1 MRSLQSRWGHQRP
14 EVFRHHQEKK
24 AYQEYQT
31 NLAAW
36 QAQRDG
42 YASLLTLAETYA
54 GDTSTDIMLKPG
66 EAVFAAVTNV
76 ALVEDRRGAGEWKG
90 RSQGFSIPVACIHGR
105 SIRYRVGSSRGHF
118 QQGAPTPTAIDVGTV
133 FITNQRMVFQGGKQ
147 TRECLYDKL
156 VGFQHDDAAGQ
167 TVFSVSNRQKPTC
180 IHYGP
185 ALSDW
190 FDFRLDL
197 AIAHYRGSVDAMI
210 EGLKADLAALN
221 STMPVPPPPPTS

>member
-1 MRSLQSRWGHQRP
+1 M
-14 EVFRHHQEKK
+14 FKHHQEHK
-24 AYQEYQT
+24 AYEEYQA

-36 QAQRDG
+36 QQQRD
-42 YASLLTLAETYA
+42 AHANLATVAETYA
-54 GDTSTDIMLKPG
+54 GESSPDIMLKPG
-66 EAVFAAVTNV
+66 EAVYATVTNV

-90 RSQGFSIPVACIHGR
+90 RSQGFSIPIGSIDGR
-105 SIRYRVGSSRGHF
+105 SIRYRVGSSRGHL
-118 QQGAPTPTAIDVGTV
+118 QQGAPTPTAIDVGTA

-147 TRECLYDKL
+147 TRECLFAKL

-185 ALSDW
+185 DLSDW

-197 AIAHYRGSVDAMI
+197 AVAHYRGTVAAMV
-210 EGLKADLAALN
+210 EELKADLAALEA
-221 STMPVPPPPPTS
+221 SMPVPPPPPTD